1 MATKRSR
8 SRWQVNDFP
17 SAVAAPGMRVCS
29 GCGSR
34 RFGLIRHSWGAHQ
47 FCRKECMERFKS
59 RLNSEV
65 WPRTFVSWLTGRT
78 D

>member
-1 MATKRSR
+1 MATKGPR
-8 SRWQVNDFP
+8 SRWQVN
-17 SAVAAPGMRVCS
+17 SCAAVAAAGVRVCS

-47 FCRKECMERFKS
+47 FCRKECMERFKR
-59 RLNSEV
+59 RLNTEV
-65 WPRTFVSWLTGRT
+65 WPRKFLAWLTGRT